1 MREGHLE
8 KAQDQLLP
16 GELALGEP
24 EEFLPITRPSVK
36 GAVKRRGQMR
46 EHLREFNKYRG
57 LFWMITYRDIKVR
70 YKQSVMG
77 FLWAILMPVLIVMSG
92 LVVRFAY
99 AFASHAP
106 INKAIIASVAV
117 KSLPWAFLVSSI
129 RFSCS
134 SLMNNKE
141 LVTKIYFPKE
151 IFPLAAVM
159 ASLFDLLVASGALL
173 IFLFAM
179 RIGWSMQL
187 LWVPLLLAAIVV
199 LACGIGMIGSAAGLF
214 FRDVKYIIE
223 ILLTFG
229 IFFTP
234 VFYDT
239 RMFGDKAK
247 WLLLNPVAP
256 LLEGLSSCV
265 IHQPLPN
272 PLWIA
277 YSMAFSMVALVGG
290 YLFFKH
296 LEPAFAE
303 SI

>member
-129 RFSCS
+129 RFSCN
-134 SLMNNKE
+134 SLMGNKE
-141 LVTKIYFPKE
+141 LVTSFPVTR
-151 IFPLAAVM
+151 A
-159 ASLFDLLVASGALL
+159 G
-173 IFLFAM
+173 
-179 RIGWSMQL
+179 
-187 LWVPLLLAAIVV
+187 LLAGSI
-199 LACGIGMIGSAAGLF
+199 GI
-214 FRDVKYIIE
+214 
-223 ILLTFG
+223 
-229 IFFTP
+229 
-234 VFYDT
+234 
-239 RMFGDKAK
+239 
-247 WLLLNPVAP
+247 PVAP
-256 LLEGLSSCV
+256 REACERTAMEGAGQRGCTTNRELTSLLYKTEQSRS
-265 IHQPLPN
+265 
-272 PLWIA
+272 
-277 YSMAFSMVALVGG
+277 
-290 YLFFKH
+290 FFG
-296 LEPAFAE
+296 
-303 SI
+303 

>member
-1 MREGHLE
+1 
-8 KAQDQLLP
+8 
-16 GELALGEP
+16 
-24 EEFLPITRPSVK
+24 
-36 GAVKRRGQMR
+36 MR

-77 FLWAILMPVLIVMSG
+77 FLWAILMPVLIVLSG
-92 LVVRFAY
+92 IVVRYAYSFA
-99 AFASHAP
+99 AHVP
-106 INKAIIASVAV
+106 INKADVASVAV
-117 KSLPWAFLVSSI
+117 KALPWAFLVSSI
-129 RFSCS
+129 RFSCN

-151 IFPLAAVM
+151 IFPLAAIM
-159 ASLFDLLVASGALL
+159 ASLFDLFVASGALL
-173 IFLFAM
+173 IFLFA
-179 RIGWSMQL
+179 IQVGWSMQL
-187 LWVPLLLAAIVV
+187 LWVPLLLGTIVV
-199 LACGIGMIGSAAGLF
+199 FACGIGMIVSAAGLF
-214 FRDVKYIIE
+214 FRDVKYIVE
-223 ILLTFG
+223 VLLTFG

-239 RMFGDKAK
+239 RMVGDKAK

-265 IHQPLPN
+265 TRQPFPD

-277 YSMAFSMVALVGG
+277 YSLAFSTIALVGG
-290 YLFFKH
+290 YLFFKR